1 MQPFSPR
8 VRKASPEIVTKESDD
23 EQSRNQSLR
32 REAGASYHFGDVTA
46 FSELASRSAGYSF
59 AQTLS
64 RSSVR

>member
-32 REAGASYHFGDVTA
+32 RETGAS
-46 FSELASRSAGYSF
+46 
-59 AQTLS
+59 
-64 RSSVR
+64 